1 MIDNIIPI
9 LLNGPI
15 HATITNICSKHIT
28 VFFVALSTVK
38 NLIETDW

>member
-38 NLIETDW
+38 N